1 LILGL
6 TIFLGTVGARIFKKF
21 RIPQVVAYIIIGI
34 LLGTMGIGIIKE
46 PIIKAFEPFN
56 LFALGLIGF
65 MIGGELKK
73 EMFQK
78 YGKQLFYI
86 LISEG
91 LSAFLLVTLIVV
103 LVGNFFFG
111 SSKLVWAIGL
121 LLGSIAAAT
130 APAATTDVLWEYK
143 TRGPLTTTV
152 LGIVGMDDGLSLV
165 LFAIASSIAVSL
177 LGKTSAGI
185 LAKSFRTLY
194 EIGGSIGLGI
204 LGGFALS
211 SIVKKINEEYG
222 ILAFSIGII
231 VLILGIAKL
240 IGVDILL
247 AAMSIGFVVTNY
259 IPRKGKEVFELIDKF
274 SPPIYVL
281 FFTFFGAKLNLG
293 RLTLPL
299 ILLSVVY
306 LLGRTMGKGI
316 GASFGARLSGA
327 PKTVQKY
334 LPFCLFSQAGV
345 AIGLSIL
352 ATHRFPGEI
361 GNAIVLIITTTTFIV
376 QIIGPIST
384 KWAVAKAGEVG
395 LNITEEDIIRQ
406 SKAKDIMDK
415 DVPLIN
421 ENMSLT
427 EILKV
432 FSESNYLYYPVVNK
446 EKKLLGVLT
455 VDNIKN
461 TLMTSGLNWFLLAFD
476 LMEPPVVVT
485 SPDTPMRE
493 VKELLSRHNL
503 EYLPVVGADKK
514 VSGFL
519 EARSIN
525 RKIST
530 KIIQLQKQAESLG

>member
-1 LILGL
+1 MDRQFLNIFSFISLYNLNILLILGL

-21 RIPQVVAYIIIGI
+21 RIPQVVAYIVIGI

-73 EMFQK
+73 ELFQK

-103 LVGNFFFG
+103 LVGNFFFE

-274 SPPIYVL
+274 TPQFMFYSSL
-281 FFTFFGAKLNLG
+281 FLVRN
-293 RLTLPL
+293 
-299 ILLSVVY
+299 
-306 LLGRTMGKGI
+306 
-316 GASFGARLSGA
+316 
-327 PKTVQKY
+327 
-334 LPFCLFSQAGV
+334 
-345 AIGLSIL
+345 
-352 ATHRFPGEI
+352 
-361 GNAIVLIITTTTFIV
+361 
-376 QIIGPIST
+376 
-384 KWAVAKAGEVG
+384 
-395 LNITEEDIIRQ
+395 
-406 SKAKDIMDK
+406 
-415 DVPLIN
+415 
-421 ENMSLT
+421 
-427 EILKV
+427 
-432 FSESNYLYYPVVNK
+432 
-446 EKKLLGVLT
+446 
-455 VDNIKN
+455 
-461 TLMTSGLNWFLLAFD
+461 
-476 LMEPPVVVT
+476 
-485 SPDTPMRE
+485 
-493 VKELLSRHNL
+493 
-503 EYLPVVGADKK
+503 
-514 VSGFL
+514 
-519 EARSIN
+519 
-525 RKIST
+525 
-530 KIIQLQKQAESLG
+530 